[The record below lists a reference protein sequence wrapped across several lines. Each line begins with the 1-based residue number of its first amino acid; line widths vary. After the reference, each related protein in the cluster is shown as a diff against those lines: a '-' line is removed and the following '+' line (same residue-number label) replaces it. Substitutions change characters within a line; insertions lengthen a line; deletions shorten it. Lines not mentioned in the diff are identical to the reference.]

1 MNEAQASPNP
11 DFIYLAS
18 RSPRRQELLRQIGIN
33 FRLLAPGD
41 DEDAESLERV
51 LPGEDP
57 GKYVLRVT
65 LAKAG
70 AARERRS
77 RLALEPAPILVADTT
92 VAVGGTILGKPADAA
107 DALRML
113 TMLSGRTHRVI
124 TAVAVLRGS
133 SRTESLVN
141 VSRVSFARMSRAE
154 LEAYIATGEPMDK
167 AGGYGIQ
174 GAIAR
179 FVRRIEGSYSGIM
192 GLPLYE
198 TARLL
203 RASGRGER

>member
-57 GKYVLRVT
+57 GKYVLRVK

-70 AARERRS
+70 PAPQRRS